1 MSIEDMS
8 KEQIIAALSQSI
20 KQKRVPE
27 SIVLNHVLLMS
38 QQSLC
43 PDTYDMFLK
52 AYNELIDIRDL
63 PLEKLF

>member
-1 MSIEDMS
+1 MSIEDMP
-8 KEQIIAALSQSI
+8 KEQIVAALSQSI

-43 PDTYDMFLK
+43 PDTYNMFLK
-52 AYNELIDIRDL
+52 VYNELIDIRNL
-63 PLEKLF
+63 PLEKLS